1 MDKLKI
7 CPTFLKDVFMSA
19 PQTTRV
25 QCPQCRQPVTVNV
38 MSVVDVGQQ
47 PQLKAAVLRGQ
58 INAVACPSCNY
69 RGLMAT
75 PMLYHDPAKQLAVVV
90 MPMEL
95 KLRREDEERM
105 IGKLTNALLAT
116 IPNEQRKMYMLQPRM
131 VLSPQRLIE
140 EIYQADGVTKE
151 ELDKQAA
158 QQRLLQTLLRSANN
172 TESLKQAIQANKADI
187 NQEFIDFVANVA
199 MTTLAEGN
207 QPAGAQLMSF
217 ARLVASELDLNAPS
231 QRVVTVDE
239 LIEAFRQAKDAHE
252 FRELVAATHSALD
265 YKFYQTLT
273 MKIEQATG
281 DEANALKQLRSRLL
295 SVSEELEKEAERA
308 YQQGNQLLQ
317 EILQSR
323 DYKQAIAANA
333 ERIDDSFL
341 MALQIELQ
349 RATQM
354 RQESVVRT
362 LKDVYQEVVAQ
373 MENRMPPE
381 MQFVNQ
387 LLRAPAA
394 ERAALLQ
401 ANAQLVTTD
410 TLQLM
415 ASLVQDWQAQGRMD
429 AANELVGVMEQAAQ
443 LVEQAHLAAMNQ
455 LRATLPSNQ
464 QIIVDLLQAEPSER
478 AEILRTHLDMVT
490 PELIEAMTKL
500 ANDFH
505 AQGRTD
511 LAREL
516 AGVVQQT
523 AAWLTPVS
531 ESAKLRRAAT
541 VS

>member
-58 INAVACPSCNY
+58 INAVACPSCGY
-69 RGLMAT
+69 RGLMAM
-75 PMLYHDPAKQLAVVV
+75 PMLYHDPAKQLALVV
-90 MPMEL
+90 MPTEL
-95 KLRREDEERM
+95 NLRREDEERT

-131 VLSPQRLIE
+131 VLSQQRLIE

-187 NQEFIDFVANVA
+187 TQEFIDLVANVA

-217 ARLVASELDLNAPS
+217 ARLVASELGLNAPG

-239 LIEAFRQAKDAHE
+239 LIEAFRQTKDAHE

-265 YKFYQTLT
+265 YKFYQALT
-273 MKIEQATG
+273 AKIEQAMG

-323 DYKQAIAANA
+323 DYKQALAANA

-505 AQGRTD
+505 AQGRTE

-516 AGVVQQT
+516 ADVVQQT

-531 ESAKLRRAAT
+531 ESAKLRRTAT

>member
-1 MDKLKI
+1 
-7 CPTFLKDVFMSA
+7 MSA